1 MDSDNSKVK
10 EETLVSKI
18 AKVQKELP
26 DLVLPSM
33 GIIKNDNEVI
43 INGKDYIKSK
53 VVKEDQGCH

>member
-53 VVKEDQGCH
+53 VVKED